1 MEDKQR
7 LEEKKNKLLRVIA
20 EQNDEKLLGYDAAS
34 DEAFVYKIVDDR
46 FEMIYRIPGYI
57 HGSQVGEVFI
67 TPEDKKKY
75 QRAVRACLKKPTHV
89 VVDAHFME
97 KGKKPEWHRFYL
109 VSVAGKDGSIAYIVG
124 RFLSV
129 HREKVLY
136 EKIKRR
142 AEIDALTN
150 VYNHMAFEE
159 ICARS
164 IRNCKSNAFLLMLDI
179 DDFKIINDTQGHAV
193 GDLVLSQTGEVL
205 RKVVGDRGIAGRLGG
220 DEFAA
225 FVWNFSDRG
234 EMEEFCV
241 KLKRKL
247 KSIIFDMEY
256 SASMGVSILGSRS
269 MSFQELYYEAD
280 QAVYEAKR
288 KGKNR
293 IIFYQDVE
301 QTIGQQAQTKGLRPQ
316 VKASGNANDI
326 LERLQQC
333 LELIGSESYD
343 NGVTSVLFSLV
354 EFFDADY
361 VSLVY
366 GQRGNLSSFK
376 ESHKESASEMA
387 SRMRKLFDSGELKSM
402 VNFVVNVGE
411 IRVENVISLEKD
423 HKKLYDLLTTER
435 IWSMAASSISEQDD
449 RACAMFVLNP
459 RRHFEEASL
468 LHMIESYLHLR
479 ILQDQ
484 MAERQEYDK
493 THDKLTG
500 LWNRSSYTQWMKLNK
515 NSVFESY
522 GVITTDVIHLSEINR
537 QFGYMNGNKRLV
549 EVADVLLDSC
559 GSFQCFRYDEDEM
572 VVICPDITRGDMELL
587 VGKVRQKLNDL
598 EVGVAVGYSWSA
610 NPRIRAQVTEA
621 EVVMNNDKLKKMHG
635 SELAKRMEQSVI
647 DEVTDLMNRGHYLV
661 YLQPKVNIHTGRT
674 EGAEALIR
682 QLDDELG
689 IVGPGVF
696 IPILERYNLVHM
708 IDLYV
713 LEQIFM
719 YQQEQIDLGHRTIP
733 ISVNFSKMTIIYPEL
748 VEKVKALTE
757 KYPVPTGLIHIEV
770 TETIGDMDHV
780 VIEDVAN
787 SLKQLGFRL
796 SMDDFGSH
804 YSNLSVLI
812 QYDFDSAKIDR
823 SMVMEIT
830 KSQKSR
836 MVLDYM
842 TSLIND
848 LGIHCIVEGIE
859 TKEQVE
865 ILKKTKA
872 EMIQGFY
879 FGKPV
884 PKEEFYDAFMGENMI
899 EESDTGSESNSE

>member
-7 LEEKKNKLLRVIA
+7 LEEKNNRLLRMIT
-20 EQNDEKLLGYDAAS
+20 EQNNEKLLEYDAAS
-34 DEAFVYKIVDDR
+34 DEAFVYKVVDGQ
-46 FEMIYRIPGYI
+46 FETIYRIPGYI
-57 HGSQVGEVFI
+57 HDSRVGEVFI

-75 QRAVRACLKKPTHV
+75 QRAVKACLKKPTHV

-109 VSVAGKDGSIAYIVG
+109 VSVAGSDGSIAYMVG
-124 RFLSV
+124 RFISV
-129 HREKVLY
+129 HKEKVMN
-136 EKIKRR
+136 EKIKKP
-142 AEIDALTN
+142 AEIDVLTN

-164 IRNCKSNAFLLMLDI
+164 IRSCKSNALFLMLDI
-179 DDFKIINDTQGHAV
+179 DDFKMINDTQGHAV
-193 GDLVLSQTGEVL
+193 GDLVLNQTGAVLNEVIGN
-205 RKVVGDRGIAGRLGG
+205 RGVVGRLGG

-225 FVWNFSDRG
+225 YVWNFSDRS
-234 EMEEFCV
+234 EMEEFCGR
-241 KLKRKL
+241 LNRKL

-269 MSFQELYYEAD
+269 MNFQDLYFEAD

-301 QTIGQQAQTKGLRPQ
+301 QAIGQQAKSREFRPT
-316 VKASGNANDI
+316 VKASGNAKDI

-333 LELIGSESYD
+333 LDLVGSESYD
-343 NGVTSVLFSLV
+343 NGVSSVLFSLV

-366 GQRGNLSSFK
+366 GQKGNLCSFK
-376 ESHKESASEMA
+376 ESHKESAREMA
-387 SRMRKLFDSGELKSM
+387 SRMRKLFDSEELKPM
-402 VNFVVNVGE
+402 INFVVNVGE
-411 IRVENVISLEKD
+411 VRVENVISLQES
-423 HKKLYDLLTTER
+423 HKKLYELLTAER
-435 IWSMAASSISEQDD
+435 IWSMAASAIAEQDD
-449 RACAMFVLNP
+449 RACALFVLNP
-459 RRHFEEASL
+459 RKHFEETAL
-468 LHMIESYLHLR
+468 LRMVGSYLHLR
-479 ILQDQ
+479 IIQDQ
-484 MAERQEYDK
+484 LVEKQEYDR

-500 LWNRSSYTQWMKLNK
+500 LWNRASYSQWTKQNK

-522 GVITTDVIHLSEINR
+522 GVITTDVIHLADINK
-537 QFGYMNGNKRLV
+537 QFGYYNGNKKLV
-549 EVADVLLDSC
+549 EVADVLKKTC
-559 GSFQCFRYDEDEM
+559 GSYQSFRYDEDEM
-572 VVICPDITRGDMELL
+572 LVICPNITKSDMELL
-587 VGKVRQKLNDL
+587 VGKLRQQLNTL
-598 EVGVAVGYSWSA
+598 EVGVAIGYSWSA
-610 NPRIRAQVTEA
+610 NPRIRAQITEA
-621 EVVMNNDKLKKMHG
+621 EVVMNNDKLTLMHG
-635 SELAKRMEQSVI
+635 SDLTNRMEQSVI

-713 LEQIFM
+713 LEQVFM
-719 YQQEQIDLGHRTIP
+719 YQQEQIALGHRTVP

-748 VEKVKALTE
+748 VEHVKALTE
-757 KYPVPTGLIHIEV
+757 KYPVSTGLIHIEV

-787 SLKQLGFRL
+787 SLKKLGFRL

-836 MVLDYM
+836 IVLDYM

-859 TKEQVE
+859 TKEQVD
-865 ILKKTKA
+865 ILKNTKA

-884 PKEEFYDAFMGENMI
+884 PKEEFYEAFMGEHVI
-899 EESDTGSESNSE
+899 EEQDTGSESDSE